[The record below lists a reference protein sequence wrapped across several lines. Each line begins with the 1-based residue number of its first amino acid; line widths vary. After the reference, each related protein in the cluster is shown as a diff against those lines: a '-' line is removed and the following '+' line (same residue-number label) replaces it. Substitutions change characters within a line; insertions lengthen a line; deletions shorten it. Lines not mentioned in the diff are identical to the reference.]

1 MRVETVGF
9 VTRVRLPDG
18 KYEQSISLKNR
29 HHKLAY
35 EMVVE
40 PKLSIL
46 TIKSVKAPYWAT
58 IVPLTNCSFI
68 HLANQVSTAKKNRS
82 TKSPQTA
89 ESMPKQTVLASKK
102 PKTRH
107 RQGKNGA

>member
-18 KYEQSISLKNR
+18 KYEQSISLLNR
-29 HHKLAY
+29 HHKLSY

-40 PKLSIL
+40 PKLAIL
-46 TIKSVKAPYWAT
+46 TIKSIKAPHWAT

-68 HLANQVSTAKKNRS
+68 HLANQVATAKKRRS
-82 TKSPQTA
+82 TKEPQPA
-89 ESMPKQTVLASKK
+89 DMPKQTVLASKK
-102 PKTRH
+102 PKPMH